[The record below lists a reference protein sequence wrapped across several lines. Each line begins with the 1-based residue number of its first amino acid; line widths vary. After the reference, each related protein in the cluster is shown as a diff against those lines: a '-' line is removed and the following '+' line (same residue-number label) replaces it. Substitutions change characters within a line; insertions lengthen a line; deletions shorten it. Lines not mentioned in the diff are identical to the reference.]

1 MLTALQ
7 GLAIATVLI
16 FIRSIFRV
24 AELSDGFDSDLANDE
39 VSFMILEGAMM
50 VVACGGMTLFH
61 PGVCLGGYWRV
72 LNATPGKER
81 RDREIALGGG
91 GEEDGLQCDALVG
104 RDRGSPV

>member
-7 GLAIATVLI
+7 GLAIATLLI

-61 PGVCLGGYWRV
+61 PGVCLGGYWRDSKV
-72 LNATPGKER
+72 SPGKER
-81 RDREIALGGG
+81 RDGEVVLGGV
-91 GEEDGLQCDALVG
+91 GEEDGLQPDSLAE
-104 RDRGSPV
+104 RDRGGPL